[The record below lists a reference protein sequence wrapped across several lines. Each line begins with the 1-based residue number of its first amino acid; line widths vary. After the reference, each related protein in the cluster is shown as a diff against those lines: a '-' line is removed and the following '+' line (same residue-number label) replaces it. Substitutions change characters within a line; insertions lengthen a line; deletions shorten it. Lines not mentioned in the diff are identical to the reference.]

1 MSTAPIWQRQRRR
14 SGVGILMVITII
26 AILTV
31 LVSEIIYTAQVR
43 LLTANHQ
50 AERTKA
56 YWLSKSG
63 MNIYV
68 LILAA
73 YKELGKNSFIQQLGL
88 GDSLWQ
94 MVPSINTGLMR
105 MLFQGSSGLSD
116 EDVEAFKE
124 KGTVSEEVAEA
135 SREGG
140 VFNDRNF
147 LDFHGDFSAEIFDNE
162 GKIDLNQL
170 ASESG
175 TLQEGMT
182 SQRLFSLMSG
192 DENDQWFSDRNIDRW
207 EMIGNIRDW
216 VDADNQRSAGLGG
229 SEDSLYDQREPSHF
243 VKNAK
248 FDSLLELRVV
258 SGWEGELFEKFADKF
273 TIWSN
278 GKFNLNSFDDEMH
291 KAMIRSAATSFPND
305 STLDAC
311 LNTGG
316 EGVLSMW
323 DVTTFNNA
331 NDYANFIQ
339 TNCGIELDKTK
350 LRNMSGTSKVFTIKS
365 TGMVGESYVTI
376 TAVLDYTRRSAGEV
390 KYWRIE

>member
-1 MSTAPIWQRQRRR
+1 MTWKRSRRR
-14 SGVGILMVITII
+14 SGVGILLVITII
-26 AILTV
+26 AIMSV
-31 LVSEIIYTAQVR
+31 LVSEILYTARVR
-43 LLTANHQ
+43 MLTAYHQ
-50 AERTKA
+50 SERSKA
-56 YWLSKSG
+56 YWLAKSG
-63 MNIYV
+63 INIYV

-73 YKELGKNSFIQQLGL
+73 NKEMGKSSLIQQFGL

-94 MVPSINTGLMR
+94 MVPNLNTSLMR

-116 EDVEAFKE
+116 EDIEEFKQD
-124 KGTVSEEVAEA
+124 GTVSEEVAEA

-140 VFNDRNF
+140 IFNRRNF
-147 LDFHGDFSAEIFDNE
+147 LDFHGDFSAEITDNE
-162 GKIDLNQL
+162 ARIDLNQL
-170 ASESG
+170 ASE
-175 TLQEGMT
+175 TNALQEGLT
-182 SQRLFSLMSG
+182 AQRLFSLMSG
-192 DENDQWFSDRNIDRW
+192 DENDMWFSDRNIDRW

-216 VDADNQRSAGLGG
+216 VDADNMRSAGLGG

-258 SGWEGELFEKFADKF
+258 QGWEGELFEKFADKF

-278 GKFNLNSFDDEMH
+278 GKFNLNSFDEEMH
-291 KAMIRSAATSFPND
+291 KAMIRSAAVSPPND
-305 STLDAC
+305 GTLEAC
-311 LNTGG
+311 MNTGG

-331 NDYANFIQ
+331 NDYASFIE
-339 TNCGIELDKTK
+339 TNCGIELDKSK
-350 LRNMSGTSKVFTIKS
+350 LKNMTGTSKVFTVKS
-365 TGMVGESYVTI
+365 TGMVGDSYVTI